1 MASNPTNDNR
11 EGIRGRVAIVTG
23 AASGIGRSI
32 ALALAREGARV
43 VVLDR
48 NLRGAE
54 RTVAEIQREGGEAVP
69 QFCDV
74 TRSTMI
80 DTAVAATLARWGRLD
95 ILVNDAGVAGPMLR
109 VDAIPEHQ
117 WDQVL
122 DVNLKGTFLFTQRV
136 LPTMAARGF
145 GRIITIASAHGLV
158 GAPLSAAYVASK
170 HAVIGFTK
178 TVALEWGTRG
188 ITANTVC
195 PGYVDTPMGVQPD
208 RIPDHLERVLAR
220 SAIKRIAEPSE
231 IASLVLFLASPQ
243 AGYITG
249 ASLAIDGGI
258 TAG

>member
-1 MASNPTNDNR
+1 MAQQTSSDNR

-32 ALALAREGARV
+32 AQSLAAEGARV

-54 RTVAEIQREGGEAVP
+54 RTVSEIERDGGEGVAR
-69 QFCDV
+69 FCDV
-74 TRSTMI
+74 TRSKMI
-80 DTAVAATLARWGRLD
+80 DAAVDAVLARWGRID
-95 ILVNDAGVAGPMLR
+95 ILVNDAGIAGPMLR
-109 VDAIPEHQ
+109 VDAIAERQ
-117 WDQVL
+117 WDHVL

-136 LPTMAARGF
+136 LPAMSERGF
-145 GRIITIASAHGLV
+145 GRIVTIASAHGLV

-195 PGYVDTPMGVQPD
+195 PGYVDTPMGVQPG
-208 RIPDHLERVLAR
+208 RIPDHLDRVLAR
-220 SAIKRIAEPSE
+220 SAIKRIAEPTE
-231 IASLVLFLASPQ
+231 IASLVLFLVSPA

-249 ASLAIDGGI
+249 AAIAIDGGI